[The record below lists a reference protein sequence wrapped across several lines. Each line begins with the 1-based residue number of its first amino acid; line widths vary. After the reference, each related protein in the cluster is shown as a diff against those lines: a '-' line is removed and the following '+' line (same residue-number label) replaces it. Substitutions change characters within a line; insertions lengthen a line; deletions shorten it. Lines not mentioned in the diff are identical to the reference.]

1 MFFGIFFLF
10 SLFSCGG
17 DDGTTTPFSP
27 LSEPFAE
34 FSASL
39 TTGDAP
45 LTVAFTDLSLGGIS
59 TWSWDF
65 GDGGT
70 STEQNPSHDY
80 VTAGTYTVS
89 LTVTGTFGSDIN
101 TKVDYITVTNLFFTD
116 DFNRADANPIGGLW
130 VGVTSFN
137 NLQIVSNEAR
147 GVLSGQ
153 RGAAYYNVATSPDQF
168 SRVKVTGSGG
178 NRGVFVRVSPT
189 AADFYA
195 FYLDYGSLGPGQSIT
210 LARMKNNVQ
219 SDVVTGT
226 ATLALGDVIE
236 IRASGTGSTVSLK
249 CYLNG
254 VEVLSYNDTHADRH
268 LSGFTGVYCGG
279 DASGIDDWEGGNL

>member
-1 MFFGIFFLF
+1 
-10 SLFSCGG
+10 
-17 DDGTTTPFSP
+17 
-27 LSEPFAE
+27 
-34 FSASL
+34 
-39 TTGDAP
+39 
-45 LTVAFTDLSLGGIS
+45 
-59 TWSWDF
+59 
-65 GDGGT
+65 
-70 STEQNPSHDY
+70 
-80 VTAGTYTVS
+80 
-89 LTVTGTFGSDIN
+89 
-101 TKVDYITVTNLFFTD
+101 
-116 DFNRADANPIGGLW
+116 
-130 VGVTSFN
+130 
-137 NLQIVSNEAR
+137 VSNEAR